1 MERGSETLLIE
12 IGCEEIPARMIA
24 DAAADLARLVDRLLE
39 QAGLAAGSSHA
50 FGGARRLAV
59 RVEGVPARQADRDE
73 VLLGPPVAAARGADG
88 GPTPAALGFA
98 RKHAVDPSQLA
109 PIETERG
116 AYIGFRRR
124 VEGQT
129 LEQLLART
137 LGPAVAAM
145 SFPKTMRWGRGDL
158 RWVRPVHWL
167 VALHGSRVLE
177 IEVLGAAAAGASR
190 GHRFLHDRPVPIPRA
205 ADYATVLEGAHV
217 VVESAT
223 REARLA
229 EALEHEAHS
238 LGGRAIDDSE
248 LLREVAQ
255 LVEWPGVVTG
265 RFDPSYLELPRELLV
280 TTLRHHQKCF
290 AAQDASG
297 RLLPAFLAVTNSD
310 GDRAGHVRRGNE
322 WVVGGRLED
331 ARFFW
336 REDRRVGLA
345 ALAPRLASVVFH
357 HRAGSYADKA
367 ARTAD
372 LAEGLARRLGLA
384 EDTVRACRRAAELAK
399 CDLVSG
405 TVREFPE
412 LQGQVGGLLLA
423 AEGEDAQ
430 VSRAV
435 YEHYRPAGP
444 ADEIPAGEAGRI
456 VSIADKLDSLTQLLR
471 AGERA
476 SGSRDP
482 LGLRRAGNGI
492 ARILLASPWALGLAD
507 LGRLAGDAGATLQF
521 LLERAAALLRETGF
535 TAKEILA
542 VTRPRIDAA
551 EAGNW
556 PLPDVRA
563 RLEALRRVRHRE
575 DFRHLVKLTERVDNI
590 LTKNTATIREIAA
603 AGAGTAERAGEPDAA
618 AERELVRLVAEH
630 APAMQAA
637 AERGRYDDVVE
648 DLSRFI
654 EPVERFFDECLV
666 VDPAQP
672 AATRR
677 RLDLLVQLNRL
688 FTRYFDIREL
698 AGDAE
703 ESHS

>member
-1 MERGSETLLIE
+1 MARTADTLLIE

-24 DAAADLARLVDRLLE
+24 DAQADLARLVERLLA
-39 QAGLAAGSSHA
+39 QAGLASGPARS

-59 RVEGVPARQADRDE
+59 CVDDVPPRQDERDE
-73 VLLGPPVAAARGADG
+73 VLLGPPVAAAFAPDG
-88 GPTPAALGFA
+88 SPTPAALGFA
-98 RKHAVDPSQLA
+98 RKHGIDPAHLA
-109 PIETERG
+109 PVETERG
-116 AYIGFRRR
+116 AYVGLRRR
-124 VEGQT
+124 VEGRT
-129 LEQLLART
+129 LEELLARN

-167 VALHGSRVLE
+167 VALHGSSVLD
-177 IEVLGAAAAGASR
+177 IELLGAAAGGASR
-190 GHRFLHDRPVPIPRA
+190 GHRFLHDGPVPIPHA
-205 ADYATVLEGAHV
+205 GDYVGALESAHV
-217 VVESAT
+217 LVEADS

-229 EALEHEAHS
+229 DALEREARALH
-238 LGGRAIDDSE
+238 GRVIDDPE

-255 LVEWPGVVTG
+255 LVEWPGIVTG

-290 AAQDASG
+290 AAQDAHG
-297 RLLPAFLAVTNSD
+297 RLLPVFFAVTNSD

-336 REDRRVGLA
+336 REDRRVGLETLSA
-345 ALAPRLASVVFH
+345 RLGAVVFH

-367 ARTAD
+367 ARMAE
-372 LAEGLARRLGLA
+372 LAAGLARRLGLD
-384 EDTVRACRRAAELAK
+384 EDAARACGRAAELAK

-423 AEGEDAQ
+423 EEGQDERIA
-430 VSRAV
+430 RAV

-444 ADEIPAGEAGRI
+444 ADELPETEAGRI
-456 VSIADKLDSLTQLLR
+456 VSIADKLDSLRELLR

-476 SGSRDP
+476 SGSKDP

-492 ARILLASPWALGLAD
+492 ARVLLGSSWALGLVD
-507 LGRLAGDAGATLQF
+507 LARLAGDEGVVLQF
-521 LLERAAALLRETGF
+521 LRERAEALLRETGF

-551 EAGNW
+551 EANGW

-575 DFRHLVKLTERVDNI
+575 DFRQLVKLTERVDNI
-590 LTKNTATIREIAA
+590 VTKNEDAIREIEA
-603 AGAGTAERAGEPDAA
+603 AGARAAEVPGEPDAP
-618 AERELVRLVAEH
+618 AESALVHLVAEQ

-637 AERGRYDDVVE
+637 AEHKRYDDVVE
-648 DLSRFI
+648 GLSRFI
-654 EPVERFFDECLV
+654 DPVERFFDECLV
-666 VDPAQP
+666 VDPAHP

-677 RLDLLVQLNRL
+677 RLDLLVQLMRL

-698 AGDAE
+698 AGEAE
-703 ESHS
+703 ESTS